1 MVTVVTGR
9 EQPAWSRVPT
19 VTVTTASVNMDTLT
33 VGKDMVMDMD
43 TGRKGDMERNTAM
56 EA

>member
-9 EQPAWSRVPT
+9 EQPAWSRVPI

-33 VGKDMVMDMD
+33 AGKDTVMDMD
-43 TGRKGDMERNTAM
+43 TGRRGGMERNTAM